1 MEKGYCL
8 KVNDNLLYFK
18 SLESIKNWFIKNG
31 VKERLVLEDEEY
43 IDLGD
48 LDEIVD
54 DGGKEIYNKE
64 MIERGDD
71 YCVIELDEICWED

>member
-18 SLESIKNWFIKNG
+18 SLESIKNWFIENG
-31 VKERLVLEDEEY
+31 VKERLVLENEEY

-54 DGGKEIYNKE
+54 DGEKEIYNEE

>member
-1 MEKGYCL
+1 M
-8 KVNDNLLYFK
+8 
-18 SLESIKNWFIKNG
+18 
-31 VKERLVLEDEEY
+31 EDEEY

-54 DGGKEIYNKE
+54 DGEKEIYNEE

-71 YCVIELDEICWED
+71 YCVIELDENGNMLAYFPSSVKPDSEEILNYLK

>member
-54 DGGKEIYNKE
+54 DGEREIYNEE

>member
-54 DGGKEIYNKE
+54 DGEKEIYNEE
-64 MIERGDD
+64 MMERGDD

>member
-54 DGGKEIYNKE
+54 DGEKEIYNEE

>member
-54 DGGKEIYNKE
+54 DGEKEIYNEE

-71 YCVIELDEICWED
+71 YCVSELDEICWED

>member
-1 MEKGYCL
+1 MEKNYCL

-54 DGGKEIYNKE
+54 DGEKEIYNEE

>member
-18 SLESIKNWFIKNG
+18 SLESIKNWFIENG

-54 DGGKEIYNKE
+54 DGGKEIYNEE
-64 MIERGDD
+64 MIERGED

>member
-8 KVNDNLLYFK
+8 KVNESTLYFK
-18 SLESIKNWFIKNG
+18 SLESVKNWFIKNG

-54 DGGKEIYNKE
+54 DGEKEIYNE
-64 MIERGDD
+64 DMIERGDD

>member
-31 VKERLVLEDEEY
+31 VKERLLLEDEEY

>member
-18 SLESIKNWFIKNG
+18 SLESIKNWFIKSG

-54 DGGKEIYNKE
+54 DGEKEIYNEE